1 MTLTKLLPIYLFIMV
16 EAAKMFLLME
26 NLSGSRVKVTILIA
40 HVDNAV

>member
-40 HVDNAV
+40 HVDNAA